1 MKYLLIILVVILSS
15 CTKATTQDCY
25 ICTFGT
31 ITVGTQRWSPDPEV
45 HCEPGAKNYKKY
57 LTVPG
62 TVINNWQFPTS
73 CKLK

>member
-1 MKYLLIILVVILSS
+1 MKYLILILVLAS
-15 CTKATTQDCY
+15 CTKAQPEPQCY

-31 ITVGTQRWSPDPEV
+31 IKVGTQSWSPPDEV
-45 HCEPGAKNYKKY
+45 RCEPGAKDYKKY

-62 TVINNWQFPTS
+62 TIINNWQFPTS